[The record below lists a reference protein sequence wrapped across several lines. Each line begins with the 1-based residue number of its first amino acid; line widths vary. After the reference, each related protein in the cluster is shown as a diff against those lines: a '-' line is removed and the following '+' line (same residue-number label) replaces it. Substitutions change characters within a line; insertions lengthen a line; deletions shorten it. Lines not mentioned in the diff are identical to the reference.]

1 MKGILK
7 LLVLVSLTALFLLT
21 MASCDILLEDIPPI
35 SSWGPEEE
43 TTLAPECNHVVVID
57 AAVAPTCTK
66 SGLTEGKHCFK
77 CNEVLVAQKVIEAL
91 GHTEVIDAA
100 VEPTCTE
107 SGLTVGVHCSVC
119 KDVLVAQEEI
129 SAHGHAMVTD
139 IAVEPGC
146 DTVGYTEGTHC
157 SICGEVEVAQQE
169 IPALGHTVYTVE
181 AIAPTC
187 TTAGVSEGKYCL
199 DCNKVLVAPEMI
211 PALGHT
217 EVIDAAVDPTCTET
231 GLTEG
236 KHCSVCGVVLVAQ
249 NVIDALGHTEVTD
262 AAVAPTC
269 TETGLTEGKHCS
281 VCDTVL
287 VAQTVVDALGH
298 DEIAHEAKAA
308 TCTED
313 GYKAYVT
320 CSRCDYT
327 TYEKVDALGHDEIT
341 HEAKAA
347 TCTEDGYKAY
357 VTCSRCDYTTYE
369 KVDALGHDEIAHE
382 AKAATCTGDGYKAYV
397 TCSRCDYTTY
407 EKVDALGHDLTHHE
421 AKDPS
426 CTTPG
431 NKEYDACSRC
441 DYTTYVKIPV
451 LGHSTVTVAKKDA
464 TCTEP
469 GHSLYRKCTRCD
481 YTRGYQEIPAT
492 GHDKVTH
499 GAKAPDCTNVGNE
512 AYETCSRCNY
522 TTYVEIPALGHDKV
536 THEAKA
542 PDCTNVGNEAYETCT
557 RCNYTTYVEIP
568 ALGHDKVTHEAKT
581 PDCTNVGNEAY
592 ETCSRCNYTTYVEI
606 PSLGHDKVAH
616 EAKAPDCT
624 NVGNE
629 AYETCSRCN
638 YTTYVEIPALGHD
651 EVAHEAKAPDC
662 TNVGNEAYV
671 TCTRCDY
678 TANYVEIPALGHNG
692 HETDYK
698 CDTCKQ
704 VVAPAADETLNLKQA
719 NALGLAHA
727 KNTYTTGKYYITG
740 VITSI
745 ASTTYGNVYIQDAE
759 GNTFYIYGL
768 WSYDGKTRYN
778 ALATKPG
785 VGDEITV
792 WGVIGTFD
800 TKSAQMKDGW
810 IDDFVVCEHVYE
822 ETERVEAT
830 CEKDGSITKVCS
842 ICKLNTITEKIPPA
856 GHKYENGKC
865 SICGKGETVIE
876 NVATFDFGANG
887 SAAHVDGNA
896 FGSTKSYTNDGYTLA
911 LTGLSKVYGP
921 AYDAKGN
928 SCIKLGTGSAAGSFS
943 FTVPEDVTKVIIYVA
958 KYKTNTSKINVNG
971 TAYTIS
977 GASNNGVYDAIE
989 IDTTTTKTVTFKTVS
1004 GGYRVMINTIEFYAE
1019 KEVGGEVCTH
1029 NYTETTV
1036 PATCTKDGSIT
1047 KVCSLCGETDIETLP
1062 MIAHTYVDGKCSG
1075 CELPQPDS
1083 TLTIPEANAL
1093 GAKQESY
1100 TSGKYYV
1107 TGVVKSISHTTYGN
1121 LYIQD
1126 EAGNTLYIYGLYSA
1140 DGKIRFDAMA
1150 TKPAVGDT
1158 ITVYGIVG
1166 QYNKT
1171 PQIQNGWMTTHTP
1184 AEDCEHVEETIPA
1197 VPATCTETGLTA
1209 GTKCSK
1215 CDDILT
1221 KQETI
1226 AALGHTTDNGTCE
1239 RCGEEITGAPAE
1251 PEVIATFNLGA
1262 NGSASHNDGSG
1273 SKATYSETADGYTLS
1288 ITGGTNLYTGARDA
1302 KGNSALKLGTSKKT
1316 GSFTFTVDENVNKVV
1331 IYVAQYK
1338 TNTTKVTVND
1348 QTYTITTASN
1358 NGAYTPIEI
1367 DTSTT
1372 KTVTFATVSG
1382 ALRAMVNTIEFWS

>member
-1 MKGILK
+1 MKKILK
-7 LLVLVSLTALFLLT
+7 LLVLASLTALILLT
-21 MASCDILLEDIPPI
+21 LASCDILFEDIPPVSI
-35 SSWGPEEE
+35 WGPEGNNP
-43 TTLAPECNHVVVID
+43 LKCSHIPVVDEAI
-57 AAVAPTCTK
+57 APTCTT
-66 SGLTEGKHCFK
+66 SGRTEGQHCSRCK
-77 CNEVLVAQKVIEAL
+77 EVLVAQEVIEAL
-91 GHTEVIDAA
+91 GHTEVVDAA
-100 VEPTCTE
+100 VAPTCTE
-107 SGLTVGVHCSVC
+107 SGLTAGVHCSVC
-119 KDVLVAQEEI
+119 NKKLLAQEKIAALGHSIVIDAPVAPTCTEEGKSEGIHCSVCETVLVAQKPVE
-129 SAHGHAMVTD
+129 ALGHTTYTVV
-139 IAVEPGC
+139 AVEPTCTTDGVTAGEYC
-146 DTVGYTEGTHC
+146 LD
-157 SICGEVEVAQQE
+157 CGKVLAAPQT
-169 IPALGHTVYTVE
+169 IPALGHTDVIVD
-181 AIAPTC
+181 A
-187 TTAGVSEGKYCL
+187 
-199 DCNKVLVAPEMI
+199 VA
-211 PALGHT
+211 
-217 EVIDAAVDPTCTET
+217 PTCTET

-236 KHCSVCGVVLVAQ
+236 AYCSVCGETTKEQEVV
-249 NVIDALGHTEVTD
+249 DALGHTTVVD

-269 TETGLTEGKHCS
+269 TETGLTEGSHCS
-281 VCDTVL
+281 VCNEVF
-287 VAQTVVDALGH
+287 VAQEVVDALGH
-298 DEIAHEAKAA
+298 TEVIDRQRAPTCTNFGFTQGSHCSVCGETIVAQELIPKLGHNYVTDKAVAPTCTETGLTEGSHCSRCHKVNVAPQTVPATGHTAVTDAAVPA
-308 TCTED
+308 TCTKTGLTEGSHCGVCGEVLVAQQPTPIVD
-313 GYKAYVT
+313 HTPVT
-320 CSRCDYT
+320 
-327 TYEKVDALGHDEIT
+327 DA
-341 HEAKAA
+341 AVPA
-347 TCTEDGYKAY
+347 TCTKTGLTEGSHCGVCGEVLVAQQPTPVVDHTP
-357 VTCSRCDYTTYE
+357 V
-369 KVDALGHDEIAHE
+369 VDAAVAPACIKTGLTEGSHCDVCGKVLVAQETIPNLGGHVLSFHA
-382 AKAATCTGDGYKAYV
+382 AKN
-397 TCSRCDYTTY
+397 
-407 EKVDALGHDLTHHE
+407 
-421 AKDPS
+421 P
-426 CTTPG
+426 
-431 NKEYDACSRC
+431 
-441 DYTTYVKIPV
+441 
-451 LGHSTVTVAKKDA
+451 
-464 TCTEP
+464 TCTET
-469 GHSLYRKCTRCD
+469 GHKAYSACTRCD
-481 YTRGYQEIPAT
+481 YTTR
-492 GHDKVTH
+492 
-499 GAKAPDCTNVGNE
+499 
-512 AYETCSRCNY
+512 
-522 TTYVEIPALGHDKV
+522 VEIPALGH
-536 THEAKA
+536 
-542 PDCTNVGNEAYETCT
+542 N
-557 RCNYTTYVEIP
+557 I
-568 ALGHDKVTHEAKT
+568 
-581 PDCTNVGNEAY
+581 
-592 ETCSRCNYTTYVEI
+592 
-606 PSLGHDKVAH
+606 VAH

-629 AYETCSRCN
+629 AYEACTRCN

-671 TCTRCDY
+671 TCTRCNY
-678 TANYVEIPALGHNG
+678 TTYVEIPALGHTDANSDYICDNG
-692 HETDYK
+692 
-698 CDTCKQ
+698 CKTIM
-704 VVAPAADETLNLKQA
+704 APEADSTLNLKQA

-727 KNTYTTGKYYITG
+727 KGTYTAGKYYITG

-745 ASTTYGNVYIQDAE
+745 ANATYGNVYVQDAE

-768 WSYDGKTRYN
+768 WSYDGKTRYD

-792 WGVIGTFD
+792 WGVIGTYD

-822 ETERVEAT
+822 ETERIEAT
-830 CEKDGSITKVCS
+830 CETAGSITKVCS
-842 ICKLNTITEKIPPA
+842 ICKLNTITEKIPA

-865 SICGKGETVIE
+865 SVCGQVETVIE

-887 SAAHVDGNA
+887 NAAHVDGNA

-928 SCIKLGTGSAAGSFS
+928 SCIKLGTSSTVGSFS

-958 KYKTNTSKINVNG
+958 KYKANTTKINING
-971 TAYTIS
+971 TEYTIS

-989 IDTTTTKTVTFKTVS
+989 IDTTTTKTITFKTVS
-1004 GGYRVMINTIEFYAE
+1004 GGVRAMINTIEFYAE
-1019 KEVGGEVCTH
+1019 KEVGGEVCEH
-1029 NYTETTV
+1029 NYTETKV
-1036 PATCTKDGSIT
+1036 PATCTADGSIT

-1107 TGVVKSISHTTYGN
+1107 TGVVKSISNTTYGN

-1158 ITVYGIVG
+1158 ITVYGTVG

-1215 CDDILT
+1215 CNDILT
-1221 KQETI
+1221 KQETV
-1226 AALGHTTDNGTCE
+1226 AALGHTTENGTCE

-1251 PEVIATFNLGA
+1251 PEVLATFNLGT

-1316 GSFTFTVDENVNKVV
+1316 GSFTFTVDESVNKVV

-1338 TNTTKVTVND
+1338 TNTTKVTVNG

-1372 KTVTFATVSG
+1372 KTVTFSTVSG